1 MIILGIDPGTAT
13 TGYGIIKISSRR
25 KKLNKSGRKRQ
36 KPIAI
41 DWGCIKTDSGLPP
54 GDRLKKINKELNKL
68 IKKHN
73 PTILAVENLY
83 FFKNLKTA
91 IPVSQA
97 KGVILLTAARK
108 KIPVYELT
116 PLQVKMKI
124 TGYGR
129 AKKEEVQRKIQYLLD
144 LKKSNKK
151 ITKARDDAIDALGV
165 ALCYAKIK
173 KLTS

>member
-1 MIILGIDPGTAT
+1 MFLHLTQEVSLDIFL
-13 TGYGIIKISSRR
+13 
-25 KKLNKSGRKRQ
+25 KL
-36 KPIAI
+36 
-41 DWGCIKTDSGLPP
+41 
-54 GDRLKKINKELNKL
+54 
-68 IKKHN
+68 
-73 PTILAVENLY
+73 
-83 FFKNLKTA
+83 
-91 IPVSQA
+91 
-97 KGVILLTAARK
+97 
-108 KIPVYELT
+108 
-116 PLQVKMKI
+116 LQVKMKI